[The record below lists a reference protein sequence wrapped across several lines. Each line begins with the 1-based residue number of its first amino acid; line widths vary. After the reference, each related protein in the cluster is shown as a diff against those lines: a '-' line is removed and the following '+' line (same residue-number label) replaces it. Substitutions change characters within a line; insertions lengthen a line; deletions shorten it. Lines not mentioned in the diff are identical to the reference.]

1 MIRALQFAQ
10 VKCVSRRSIFLA
22 TLFSIAFLLCVP
34 YAYAQS
40 TGGRIRGT
48 VTDESGGAI
57 AGARVTLINEGTNA
71 AREVQT
77 SATGE
82 YLFLE
87 VPVGTYTVDVFQQG
101 FKKSSRKGI
110 VLVLNEIASVDI
122 TLQIGSTV
130 DTVEV
135 TGAPPVIDTTTTQL
149 GAVMTD
155 QSVRELPLNTRN
167 TYQLLQL
174 QPGVQSQLGAD
185 LFYGSSNP
193 GVVSVNGGRGRSNN
207 YMVNGGDGN
216 DIFVNGPAIQPS
228 PDAIEEFR
236 VLTNTFDAE
245 YGRNSGSVVNVV
257 TKSGT
262 NSLHGDFY
270 EFFRNKVLNT
280 KGFFDSEVP
289 DYKQNQFGATLGGPI
304 KKDKTFIFG
313 SYEGDRLRQGISSG
327 QVFLP
332 TSAEAGGDFSAEG
345 PFTGVVSNP
354 TFAQQLLGRSSSTQT
369 CQSAI
374 AATPGAT
381 ALATLASLPEGSP
394 QIQPVSYDS
403 IFPNGVVPT
412 ACFDPTAVALYQNYV
427 APAGTGV
434 VTYAPDRKDREDQ
447 FTLRFDHNFSTTQH
461 FTAYY
466 YFDDD
471 NRTDPFSNFQ
481 AAGANLPGFGGLFKT
496 RVQQINTSQTSTI
509 GSTAVNELRFNYFR
523 EGQGSLNHPVSAVTN
538 LHDACGTLVTAANCF
553 ADPTTPALGITT
565 NIPGREGVPFVQV
578 LGGFVI
584 GNNFEGELPQT
595 GNTYQFSDNFSKVMG
610 THSLK
615 VGGDLRLQKFNQFLY
630 YNINGDFTIQ
640 NGGSANSLIPASI
653 SADAYPDYFLG
664 VPTTYTQGAAQG
676 ENLTNYGL
684 YLFAQDSWKIRPN
697 VTLNYGLRWE
707 LNTPYVDNG
716 NRLQTFRPGQI
727 TAKYPCW
734 LSQAGADTINNTA
747 GSTVAAPGDCGPNSA
762 QNAYFPTG
770 LVVPGDQGVPQGLTS
785 TYYKAIA
792 PRIGLAYSPS
802 WSDGPLAKITGGPG
816 KSTIRGGYGIFY
828 NPIEQLVME
837 QFSAEP
843 PFGISAFLSSPMFNT
858 PYLGQNGV
866 QAPNNGGGVIH
877 QTPSTPCFDPAG
889 PNGCVDWSL
898 FRPILLYG
906 EFQPH
911 LRTQYAEQY
920 NFTIERQLTSD
931 MLLRVAF
938 VGTQAHHLLAA
949 RDLNYGNAQSCVDL
963 NNLVGAATCGAFG
976 ADSSYSFT
984 LMPGQ
989 TFHMPYIPGPTPGG
1003 PNIPC
1008 PNLNP
1013 KAPAGCTLTNPST
1026 NNVGIPINLVGLRPY
1041 SSPNCDP
1048 IANTGCP
1055 ADGVPLFSNIFTEDT
1070 VANSN
1075 YNGLQISVEKSYTH
1089 GLMFQASYTFSK
1101 AIDQGASFENEL
1113 NPIDPRAMR
1122 GLSLLS
1128 AKNRF
1133 VFSPVWEL
1141 PIPKKEGLAGK
1152 VANGWQ
1158 VSAIVTYQSG
1168 FPIRVQNQNDAE
1180 YQSSFFFEDANT
1192 PYSVSPVQFVNP
1204 KVNTGSGNFWFN
1216 PNTFCDPF
1224 SPPTAT
1230 IPVCPQQPGTFGN
1243 TPHAMCCGPALS
1255 NTDLVIAK
1263 KTAITERWTTEFRAE
1278 FYNAWNHTQFTN
1290 PDGNF
1295 SDSTFGQVLNTRD
1308 PRVMQFA
1315 LKVMF

>member
-1 MIRALQFAQ
+1 MNQASRLAQ
-10 VKCVSRRSIFLA
+10 VKSACCRSIFLA
-22 TLFSIAFLLCVP
+22 FLFSVIFPLTAP
-34 YAYAQS
+34 YASAQS
-40 TGGRIRGT
+40 TGARIHGT

-57 AGARVTLINEGTNA
+57 VGAKVTLINEGTNVS
-71 AREVQT
+71 REMQT
-77 SATGE
+77 SATGA

-87 VPVGTYTVDVFQQG
+87 MPVGSYEVDVNQPG
-101 FKKSSRKGI
+101 FKKSARKGI
-110 VLVLNEIASVDI
+110 VLVLNEIATVDI
-122 TLQIGSTV
+122 TLQVGSNV

-149 GAVMTD
+149 GAMMTD
-155 QSVRELPLNTRN
+155 QSVRELPLNSRN

-185 LFYGSSNP
+185 LFYGSSGA

-262 NSLHGDFY
+262 NTVHGDFY

-280 KGFFDSEVP
+280 KGFFDSTVP

-304 KKDKTFIFG
+304 KKDKTFLFG
-313 SYEGDRLRQGISSG
+313 SYEGNRLRQGVSSG

-332 TSAEAGGDFSAEG
+332 TLVETGGDFSADGAFKGALSDQTFAGLLNSRPGCAAAVAAQGGAPIAVGNNYGGTYDENG
-345 PFTGVVSNP
+345 NLISPGIFTNFNTGVDN
-354 TFAQQLLGRSSSTQT
+354 
-369 CQSAI
+369 
-374 AATPGAT
+374 
-381 ALATLASLPEGSP
+381 
-394 QIQPVSYDS
+394 QI
-403 IFPNGVVPT
+403 PT

-427 APAGTGV
+427 AHAGTGTV
-434 VTYAPDRKDREDQ
+434 SYAPDRKDREDQ

-471 NRTDPFSNFQ
+471 DRTDPFSNFQ
-481 AAGANLPGFGGLFKT
+481 AAGANVPGFGALFKT
-496 RVQQINTSQTSTI
+496 RVQQLNVSETSTI

-523 EGQGSLNHPVSAVTN
+523 EGQGNLNHPVNAVTN
-538 LHDACGTLVTAANCF
+538 LHDACGSLVPAANCF
-553 ADPTTPALGITT
+553 ADPTNPTSGITT

-610 THSLK
+610 THSPK
-615 VGGDLRLQKFNQFLY
+615 FGGDLRLQKFNQFLY

-640 NGGSANSLIPASI
+640 NGGSANSLNPSAL

-664 VPTTYTQGAAQG
+664 VPTTYSQGAAQG
-676 ENLTNYGL
+676 ETLTNYGL
-684 YLFAQDSWKIRPN
+684 YLFAQDSWKIKSN
-697 VTLNYGLRWE
+697 LTLNYGLRWE
-707 LNTPYVDNG
+707 LNTPYVDSG

-734 LSQAGADTINNTA
+734 LSQAGADTINNTV
-747 GSTVAAPGDCGPNSA
+747 GSNIVAPGDCGPNSA

-770 LVVPGDQGVPQGLTS
+770 LVFPGDKGVPQGLTS

-792 PRIGLAYSPS
+792 PRFGVAYSPS
-802 WSDGPLAKITGGPG
+802 WTEGPLAKITGGPG

-843 PFGISAFLSSPMFNT
+843 PFGISASLSSPMFNT

-866 QAPNNGGGVIH
+866 QSPNNGGGVIH
-877 QTPSTPCFDPAG
+877 QTPTTPCFDSTGPA
-889 PNGCVDWSL
+889 GCVDWSL

-931 MLLRVAF
+931 MLLRIAY
-938 VGTQAHHLLAA
+938 VGTQAHHLLSV
-949 RDLNYGNAQSCVDL
+949 RDLNYGNAGTCLDL
-963 NNLVGAATCGAFG
+963 NTYMGDGTCSGFS
-976 ADSSYSFT
+976 ADYQYQFT
-984 LMPGQ
+984 LPAGQ
-989 TFHMPYIPGPTPGG
+989 TFRMPYIPGPTPGG

-1008 PNLNP
+1008 PYANP
-1013 KAPAGCTLTNPST
+1013 KAPAGCTITGGPGGT
-1026 NNVGIPINLVGLRPY
+1026 PINLVGIRPY

-1070 VANSN
+1070 VSNSN
-1075 YNGLQISVEKSYTH
+1075 YNGLQVSLEKNFSH

-1113 NPIDPRAMR
+1113 NPINPRATR
-1122 GLSLLS
+1122 GLSLLD
-1128 AKNRF
+1128 AKHRF
-1133 VFSPVWEL
+1133 VFSPLWEL
-1141 PIPKKEGLAGK
+1141 PIPKKEGIAGK
-1152 VANGWQ
+1152 FANGWQ
-1158 VSAIVTYQSG
+1158 LSAIITYQSG

-1180 YQSSFFFEDANT
+1180 FQSSFFFEDANT
-1192 PYSVSPVQFVNP
+1192 PYSTGPVHFVNP
-1204 KVNTGSGNFWFN
+1204 KVNTAINGVNGNYWFD
-1216 PNTFCDPF
+1216 PATFCDP
-1224 SPPTAT
+1224 SGTS
-1230 IPVCPQQPGTFGN
+1230 CPQQPGTFGN
-1243 TPHAMCCGPALS
+1243 TPHAMCCGPALN

-1263 KTAITERWTTEFRAE
+1263 KTPINERWTTEFRAE
-1278 FYNAWNHTQFTN
+1278 FYNAWNHTEFTN

-1295 SDSTFGQVLNTRD
+1295 SSSTFGQVLKTRD

>member
-1 MIRALQFAQ
+1 MNQVSRLAQ
-10 VKCVSRRSIFLA
+10 VKSFCCRSIFFA
-22 TLFSIAFLLCVP
+22 AFFSMLFLLSAP
-34 YAYAQS
+34 YAGAQS

-57 AGARVTLINEGTNA
+57 VGAKVNLINEGTNVS
-71 AREVQT
+71 REMQT
-77 SATGE
+77 SGTGA

-87 VPVGTYTVDVFQQG
+87 VPVGSYELDVNQQG
-101 FKKSSRKGI
+101 FKKYARKGI
-110 VLVLNEIASVDI
+110 VLVLNEIATVDI
-122 TLQIGSTV
+122 TLQVGSNV

-155 QSVRELPLNTRN
+155 QSVRELPLNSRN

-185 LFYGSSNP
+185 LFYGSSNS

-257 TKSGT
+257 TKSGS
-262 NSLHGDFY
+262 NSVHGDFY

-280 KGFFDSEVP
+280 KGFFDSTVP
-289 DYKQNQFGATLGGPI
+289 DYKQNQFGGTLGGPI
-304 KKDKTFIFG
+304 KKDKSFLFG
-313 SYEGDRLRQGISSG
+313 SYEGNRLRQGISSG

-332 TSAEAGGDFSAEG
+332 TAAEAGGDFSAEG
-345 PFTGVVSNP
+345 PFTGAVTNP
-354 TFAQQLLGRSSSTQT
+354 TFAQQLINRSTTTGATPQT
-369 CQSAI
+369 CSSAI
-374 AATPGAT
+374 AASPGAA

-394 QIQPVSYDS
+394 LIQPVPYDS
-403 IFPNGVVPT
+403 IFPNGIVPT
-412 ACFDPTAVALYQNYV
+412 ACFDPTAMALYQNYV

-447 FTLRFDHNFSTTQH
+447 FTLRFDHNFTPAQH

-471 NRTDPFSNFQ
+471 DRTDPFSNFQ
-481 AAGANLPGFGGLFKT
+481 AAGANVPGFGGLFKT
-496 RVQQINTSQTSTI
+496 RVQQLNVSETSTI

-523 EGQGSLNHPVSAVTN
+523 EGQGNLNHPLNLLTS
-538 LHDACGTLVTAANCF
+538 LHDACGSLVPAANCF
-553 ADPTTPALGITT
+553 ADPTNPTSGITT

-595 GNTYQFSDNFSKVMG
+595 GNTYQFSDNFSRLIG

-615 VGGDLRLQKFNQFLY
+615 FGADLRLQKFNQFLY

-640 NGGSANSLIPASI
+640 NGGSANSLNPASS

-664 VPTTYTQGAAQG
+664 VPTTYSQGAAQA

-684 YLFAQDSWKIRPN
+684 YLFAQDSWKIKSN
-697 VTLNYGLRWE
+697 LTLNYGLRWE
-707 LNTPYVDNG
+707 LNTPYVDSG

-734 LSQAGADTINNTA
+734 LSQAGADTINNTV
-747 GSTVAAPGDCGPNSA
+747 GSSVVAPGDCGPSSA

-770 LVVPGDQGVPQGLTS
+770 LVFPGDKGVPQGLTS

-792 PRIGLAYSPS
+792 PRFGVAYSPG
-802 WSDGPLAKITGGPG
+802 WTEGPLAKITGGPG

-843 PFGISAFLSSPMFNT
+843 PFGISASLSSPMFNT

-866 QAPNNGGGVIH
+866 QSPNNGGGVIH
-877 QTPSTPCFDPAG
+877 QTPTTPCFDSAG
-889 PNGCVDWSL
+889 PAGCVDWSL

-931 MLLRVAF
+931 MLLRIAY
-938 VGTQAHHLLAA
+938 VGTQAHHLLSV
-949 RDLNYGNAQSCVDL
+949 RDLNYGNAGTCLDL
-963 NNLVGAATCGAFG
+963 NTYMGDGTCSAFS
-976 ADSSYSFT
+976 ADYQYQFT
-984 LMPGQ
+984 LPVGK
-989 TFHMPYIPGPTPGG
+989 TFRMPYIPGPTPGG

-1008 PNLNP
+1008 PYLNP
-1013 KAPAGCTLTNPST
+1013 KAPAGCTITGGPGGT
-1026 NNVGIPINLVGLRPY
+1026 PINLVGLRPY

-1070 VANSN
+1070 VSNSN
-1075 YNGLQISVEKSYTH
+1075 YNGLQISLDRNFSH

-1122 GLSLLS
+1122 GLSLLD
-1128 AKNRF
+1128 AKHRF
-1133 VFSPVWEL
+1133 VFSPLWEL
-1141 PIPKKEGLAGK
+1141 PIPKKAGFAGK

-1158 VSAIVTYQSG
+1158 VSAIITYQSG

-1180 YQSSFFFEDANT
+1180 LQSSFFFEDANT
-1192 PYSVSPVQFVNP
+1192 PYSTGPVQFVNP
-1204 KVNTGSGNFWFN
+1204 KINTGNGNYWFN
-1216 PNTFCDPF
+1216 PNNFCDPF
-1224 SPPTAT
+1224 SAS
-1230 IPVCPQQPGTFGN
+1230 CPQQLGTFGN
-1243 TPHAMCCGPALS
+1243 TPHSMCCGPALS

-1263 KTAITERWTTEFRAE
+1263 KTPINERWTTEFRAE
-1278 FYNAWNHTQFTN
+1278 FYNAWNHTEFTN

-1295 SDSTFGQVLNTRD
+1295 SDSTFGQVLKTRD

>member
-1 MIRALQFAQ
+1 MKEASRLAQ
-10 VKCVSRRSIFLA
+10 LKSVCCRSIFPA
-22 TLFSIAFLLCVP
+22 FLFSMVFLLPVP
-34 YAYAQS
+34 YAGAQS

-57 AGARVTLINEGTNA
+57 VGAKVTLINEGTNVS
-71 AREVQT
+71 REVQT
-77 SATGE
+77 SAAGE

-87 VPVGTYTVDVFQQG
+87 VPVGSYEVDVNQQG
-101 FKKSSRKGI
+101 FKKSAHKGI
-110 VLVLNEIASVDI
+110 VLVLNEIATVDI
-122 TLQIGSTV
+122 TLQVGSNV

-155 QSVRELPLNTRN
+155 QSVRELPLNSRN

-262 NSLHGDFY
+262 NSVHGDVY

-280 KGFFDSEVP
+280 KGFFDSTAP

-304 KKDKTFIFG
+304 KKDRTFLFG

-332 TSAEAGGDFSAEG
+332 TAAEAGGDFSADG
-345 PFTGVVSNP
+345 AFAGVLTDQ
-354 TFAQQLLGRSSSTQT
+354 TFANILNSRPGCAAAVAGQGG
-369 CQSAI
+369 API
-374 AATPGAT
+374 AVGNNYGGTYDKNGNLISPGIFT
-381 ALATLASLPEGSP
+381 NFNTKTDS
-394 QIQPVSYDS
+394 QI
-403 IFPNGVVPT
+403 PT
-412 ACFDPTAVALYQNYV
+412 ACFDPTANALYQNYV
-427 APAGTGV
+427 APVGTGV
-434 VTYAPDRKDREDQ
+434 LSYAPDKKDREDQ
-447 FTLRFDHNFSTTQH
+447 FTLRFDHTFTTTQH

-471 NRTDPFSNFQ
+471 NHTDPFSDFQ
-481 AAGANLPGFGGLFKT
+481 AAGANVPGFGGLFKT
-496 RVQQINTSQTSTI
+496 RVQQLNVSETSTI
-509 GSTAVNELRFNYFR
+509 GSTAVNEMRFNYFR
-523 EGQGSLNHPVSAVTN
+523 EGQGSLNHPVNILSS
-538 LHDACGTLVTAANCF
+538 LHDACGTLVEAANCF
-553 ADPTTPALGITT
+553 ADPNNPTSGITT

-578 LGGFVI
+578 LGGFSI

-595 GNTYQFSDNFSKVMG
+595 GNTYQFSDNYSKVMG

-615 VGGDLRLQKFNQFLY
+615 FGGDFRDQKFNQFLY
-630 YNINGDFTIQ
+630 YDINGDFTFQ
-640 NGGSANSLIPASI
+640 NGGSSNSLAPTS
-653 SADAYPDYFLG
+653 SSPDAYPDYFLG
-664 VPTTYTQGAAQG
+664 VPTSYSQGAAQA
-676 ENLTNYGL
+676 EDLTNYGL
-684 YLFAQDSWKIRPN
+684 YLFAQDSWKIKPN
-697 VTLNYGLRWE
+697 LTLNYGLRWE
-707 LNTPYVDNG
+707 LNTPYVDSG
-716 NRLQTFRPGQI
+716 NRLQTFRPGQD
-727 TAKYPCW
+727 TTQYPCW
-734 LSQAGADTINNTA
+734 LSA
-747 GSTVAAPGDCGPNSA
+747 SSAATLGTTPGDCGPTSA
-762 QNAYFPTG
+762 NYAYFPTG
-770 LVVPGDQGVPQGLTS
+770 LVFPGDKGVPQGLTA
-785 TYYKAIA
+785 TYYKAFA
-792 PRIGLAYSPS
+792 PRFGLAYSPS
-802 WSDGPLAKITGGPG
+802 WTEGPLAKITGGPG

-843 PFGISAFLSSPMFNT
+843 PFGVSALLSGPLFNT
-858 PYLGQNGV
+858 PFLGQNGV
-866 QAPNNGGGVIH
+866 QAPNDAGAIIH

-889 PNGCVDWSL
+889 RNGCVDWSQ
-898 FRPILLYG
+898 FRPLLLYG

-911 LRTQYAEQY
+911 LRSQYAEQY

-931 MLLRVAF
+931 MLLRVAY
-938 VGTQAHHLLAA
+938 VGTQAHHLLSIH
-949 RDLNYGNAQSCVDL
+949 DLNYGNTQTCLDL
-963 NNLVGAATCGAFG
+963 NTDVGAGTCGPFG
-976 ADSSYSFT
+976 ADAPYSFT
-984 LMPGQ
+984 LLPGQ
-989 TFHMPYIPGPTPGG
+989 SINMPYIPGPVANG

-1008 PNLNP
+1008 PY
-1013 KAPAGCTLTNPST
+1013 ANPSNPTGCKIT
-1026 NNVGIPINLVGLRPY
+1026 NNGNVGIPINLVGLRPY

-1055 ADGVPLFSNIFTEDT
+1055 ADGVPVFSNIFAEDT

-1075 YNGLQISVEKSYTH
+1075 YNGLQISVEKSYSH
-1089 GLMFQASYTFSK
+1089 GLLFQASYTFSK

-1113 NPIDPRAMR
+1113 NPINPSATR
-1122 GLSLLS
+1122 GLSLLD

-1141 PIPKKEGLAGK
+1141 PIPKKEGFAGK

-1158 VSAIVTYQSG
+1158 VSAIITYQSG
-1168 FPIRVQNQNDAE
+1168 FPIRMQTQDDAE
-1180 YQSSFFFEDANT
+1180 LQSSYFFEDANT
-1192 PYSVSPVQFVNP
+1192 PYSTGPVQFVNP
-1204 KVNTGSGNFWFN
+1204 KIHTVNGNFWFDTTN
-1216 PNTFCDPF
+1216 IGDP
-1224 SPPTAT
+1224 A
-1230 IPVCPQQPGTFGN
+1230 PGTFGN
-1243 TPHAMCCGPALS
+1243 LPHSLCCGPALS

-1263 KTAITERWTTEFRAE
+1263 RTPINERWTTEFRAE
-1278 FYNAWNHTQFTN
+1278 FYNAWNHTEFEN

-1295 SDSTFGQVLNTRD
+1295 SDSTFGQVLKARD

-1315 LKVMF
+1315 LKLMF

>member
-1 MIRALQFAQ
+1 MNQASRLAQ
-10 VKCVSRRSIFLA
+10 VKSACCRSIFLA
-22 TLFSIAFLLCVP
+22 FLFSVIFPLAAP
-34 YAYAQS
+34 YANAQS

-57 AGARVTLINEGTNA
+57 IGAKVNLINEGTNIS
-71 AREVQT
+71 REMQT
-77 SATGE
+77 SGSGA

-87 VPVGTYTVDVFQQG
+87 VPVGSYEVDVNQPG
-101 FKKSSRKGI
+101 FKKYARKGI
-110 VLVLNEIASVDI
+110 VLVLNEIATVDI
-122 TLQIGSTV
+122 TLQVGSNI

-155 QSVRELPLNTRN
+155 QSVRELPLNSRN
-167 TYQLLQL
+167 TYQMLQL

-185 LFYGSSNP
+185 LFYGSSNS

-262 NSLHGDFY
+262 NSVHGDFY

-280 KGFFDSEVP
+280 KGFFDSTVP

-304 KKDKTFIFG
+304 KKDKTFLFG
-313 SYEGDRLRQGISSG
+313 SYEGNRLRQGISSG

-332 TSAEAGGDFSAEG
+332 TTAEAAGDFSANG
-345 PFTGVVSNP
+345 AFGGSVTDSQ
-354 TFAQQLLGRSSSTQT
+354 FASVLNSRSGCSQAITAVSSTG
-369 CQSAI
+369 
-374 AATPGAT
+374 AA
-381 ALATLASLPEGSP
+381 ALAALANGSSTT
-394 QIQPVSYDS
+394 PVPYSQ
-403 IFPNGVVPT
+403 IFPNAQVPK

-427 APAGTGV
+427 APFGAGTV
-434 VTYAPDRKDREDQ
+434 SYAPDRKDREDQ
-447 FTLRFDHNFSTTQH
+447 FTLRFDHNFTTTQH

-471 NRTDPFSNFQ
+471 NRTDPFSDFQ
-481 AAGANLPGFGGLFKT
+481 ASGANVPGFGALFKT
-496 RVQQINTSQTSTI
+496 RVQQLNVSETSTI
-509 GSTAVNELRFNYFR
+509 GSTAVNEVRFNLFR
-523 EGQGSLNHPVSAVTN
+523 EGQGNLNHPLNLLTS
-538 LHDACGTLVTAANCF
+538 LHDACGSVVPAANCF
-553 ADPTTPALGITT
+553 ADPTNPTSGITT
-565 NIPGREGVPFVQV
+565 NIPGREGVPFVSV
-578 LGGFVI
+578 AGGFVI
-584 GNNFEGELPQT
+584 GNNYQGELPQT
-595 GNTYQFSDNFSKVMG
+595 GNTYQFSDNFSKVIG

-615 VGGDLRLQKFNQFLY
+615 FGGDLRLQKFNQFLY
-630 YNINGDFTIQ
+630 YDINGDFTFQ
-640 NGGSANSLIPASI
+640 QSGSPNVTAPTATSP
-653 SADAYPDYFLG
+653 DGYPNYFLG
-664 VPTTYTQGAAQG
+664 VPTAYTQGAAQG

-684 YLFAQDSWKIRPN
+684 YLFAQDSWKIKPN
-697 VTLNYGLRWE
+697 LTLNYGLRWE
-707 LNTPYVDNG
+707 LNTPYVDSG
-716 NRLQTFRPGQI
+716 NRLQTFRPGQD

-734 LSQAGADTINNTA
+734 LSASSATTLGTTA
-747 GSTVAAPGDCGPNSA
+747 GDCGPTATSTGNY
-762 QNAYFPTG
+762 AYFPTG
-770 LVVPGDQGVPQGLTS
+770 LVFPGDKGVPQGLTS

-792 PRIGLAYSPS
+792 PRIGLAYSPA
-802 WSDGPLAKITGGPG
+802 WTDGVLAKITGGPG

-843 PFGISAFLSSPMFNT
+843 PFGISAFLSAPLFNT

-866 QAPNNGGGVIH
+866 QSPNNGGAIIN
-877 QTPSTPCFDPAG
+877 QTPTTPCFDPAG
-889 PNGCVDWSL
+889 PKGCVDWSL
-898 FRPILLYG
+898 FRPVLLYG
-906 EFQPH
+906 ELQPH
-911 LRTQYAEQY
+911 LRAQYAEQY

-931 MLLRVAF
+931 MLLRVAY
-938 VGTQAHHLLAA
+938 VGTQAHHLLAIH
-949 RDLNYGNAQSCVDL
+949 DLNYGNSQTCLDINNIPGQSC
-963 NNLVGAATCGAFG
+963 GALGS
-976 ADSSYSFT
+976 DSLYSLT
-984 LMPGQ
+984 VPAGM

-1008 PNLNP
+1008 PYANP
-1013 KAPAGCTLTNPST
+1013 KAPAGCTITGGPGGT
-1026 NNVGIPINLVGLRPY
+1026 PINLVGLRPY

-1055 ADGVPLFSNIFTEDT
+1055 ADGVPLFSNIFSEDT

-1075 YNGLQISVEKSYTH
+1075 YNGLQVSLDRNFSH

-1101 AIDQGASFENEL
+1101 AIDQGASFESEL
-1113 NPIDPRAMR
+1113 NPINPRATR
-1122 GLSLLS
+1122 GLSLLD
-1128 AKNRF
+1128 AKHRF
-1133 VFSPVWEL
+1133 VFSPVWDL
-1141 PIPKKEGLAGK
+1141 PIPKKEGMAGK

-1158 VSAIVTYQSG
+1158 LSAIVTYQSG
-1168 FPIRVQNQNDAE
+1168 FPIRMQNQNDAE
-1180 YQSSFFFEDANT
+1180 LQSSFFFEDANT
-1192 PYSVSPVQFVNP
+1192 PYAAGRVQFVNP
-1204 KVNTGSGNFWFN
+1204 KTNTGNGNYWFN

-1224 SPPTAT
+1224 SAS
-1230 IPVCPQQPGTFGN
+1230 CPQQPGTFGN
-1243 TPHAMCCGPALS
+1243 TPHAMCCGPAVN

-1263 KTAITERWTTEFRAE
+1263 RTPITERWTTEFRAE

-1295 SDSTFGQVLNTRD
+1295 TNSTFGQVLKARE

>member
-1 MIRALQFAQ
+1 MNQASRLAQ
-10 VKCVSRRSIFLA
+10 VKSVCCRGIFLA
-22 TLFSIAFLLCVP
+22 FLFSMIFPLAAP
-34 YAYAQS
+34 YASAQS
-40 TGGRIRGT
+40 TGARISGT
-48 VTDESGGAI
+48 VTDASGGAI
-57 AGARVTLINEGTNA
+57 VGAKVTLINEGTNVS
-71 AREVQT
+71 REMQT
-77 SATGE
+77 SPTGA

-87 VPVGTYTVDVFQQG
+87 VPVGSYEVDANQQG
-101 FKKSSRKGI
+101 FKKYARKGI
-110 VLVLNEIASVDI
+110 VLVLNEIATVDI
-122 TLQIGSTV
+122 TLQVGSNV

-149 GAVMTD
+149 GAMMTD
-155 QSVRELPLNTRN
+155 QSVRELPLNSRN

-185 LFYGSSNP
+185 LFYGSSNS

-262 NSLHGDFY
+262 NSVHGDFY

-280 KGFFDSEVP
+280 KGFFDSTVP
-289 DYKQNQFGATLGGPI
+289 DYKQNQFGGTLGGPI
-304 KKDKTFIFG
+304 KKDKSFLFG
-313 SYEGDRLRQGISSG
+313 SYEGNRLHQGISSG

-332 TSAEAGGDFSAEG
+332 TAAEAGGDFSAEG
-345 PFTGVVSNP
+345 PFTGAVTDQTYAN
-354 TFAQQLLGRSSSTQT
+354 TLNGRTGCS
-369 CQSAI
+369 SAI
-374 AATPGAT
+374 AAVSPGGAA
-381 ALATLASLPEGSP
+381 ALAALANGSSTN
-394 QIQPVSYDS
+394 PVAYDT
-403 IFPNGVVPT
+403 IFPNGQVPT
-412 ACFDPTAVALYQNYV
+412 ACFDPTAVALYKNYV

-434 VTYAPDRKDREDQ
+434 VTYAPNRKDREDQ

-481 AAGANLPGFGGLFKT
+481 AAGANVPGFGGLFKT
-496 RVQQINTSQTSTI
+496 RVQQLNVSETSTI

-523 EGQGSLNHPVSAVTN
+523 EGQGNLNHPLNTLPS
-538 LHDACGTLVTAANCF
+538 LHDACGSLVDAAHCF
-553 ADPTTPALGITT
+553 ADPNNIPSGITT

-595 GNTYQFSDNFSKVMG
+595 GNTYQFSDNYSKVMG

-615 VGGDLRLQKFNQFLY
+615 FGGDLRLQKFNQFLY

-640 NGGSANSLIPASI
+640 NGGSANSLNPTQVTPQS
-653 SADAYPDYFLG
+653 SVDAYPDYFLG
-664 VPTTYTQGAAQG
+664 VPTTYSQGAAQG
-676 ENLTNYGL
+676 ETLTNYGL
-684 YLFAQDSWKIRPN
+684 YLFAQDSWKIKSN
-697 VTLNYGLRWE
+697 LTLNYGLRWE
-707 LNTPYVDNG
+707 LNTPYVDSG

-734 LSQAGADTINNTA
+734 LSQAGADTINNTV
-747 GSTVAAPGDCGPNSA
+747 GSSVVAPGDCGPSSA

-770 LVVPGDQGVPQGLTS
+770 LVFPGDKGVPQGLTS
-785 TYYKAIA
+785 TYYKGIA
-792 PRIGLAYSPS
+792 PRIGVAYSPS
-802 WSDGPLAKITGGPG
+802 WTEGPLAKITGGPG

-843 PFGISAFLSSPMFNT
+843 PFGISASLSSPMFNT

-866 QAPNNGGGVIH
+866 QSPNNGGGVIH
-877 QTPSTPCFDPAG
+877 QTPTTPCFDSAG
-889 PNGCVDWSL
+889 RAGCVDWSL

-920 NFTIERQLTSD
+920 NFTLERQLTSD
-931 MLLRVAF
+931 MLLRIAY
-938 VGTQAHHLLAA
+938 VGTQAHHLLSV
-949 RDLNYGNAQSCVDL
+949 RDLNYGNAGTCLDL
-963 NNLVGAATCGAFG
+963 NTYMGDGTCSAFS
-976 ADSSYSFT
+976 ADYQYQFT
-984 LMPGQ
+984 LPAGK
-989 TFHMPYIPGPTPGG
+989 TFRMPYIPGPTPGG

-1008 PNLNP
+1008 PYANP
-1013 KAPAGCTLTNPST
+1013 KAPAGCTITGGPGGT
-1026 NNVGIPINLVGLRPY
+1026 PINLVGLRPY

-1075 YNGLQISVEKSYTH
+1075 YNGLQISLEKNFSH

-1101 AIDQGASFENEL
+1101 AIDQGASFESEL
-1113 NPIDPRAMR
+1113 DPINPRATR
-1122 GLSLLS
+1122 GLSLLD
-1128 AKNRF
+1128 AKHRF
-1133 VFSPVWEL
+1133 VFSPLWEL
-1141 PIPKKEGLAGK
+1141 PIPKKEGFAGK

-1158 VSAIVTYQSG
+1158 VSAIITYQSG

-1180 YQSSFFFEDANT
+1180 LQSSYFFEDANT
-1192 PYSVSPVQFVNP
+1192 PYSTGPVQFVNP
-1204 KVNTGSGNFWFN
+1204 KINTGNGNFWFN
-1216 PNTFCDPF
+1216 ASTFCDPF
-1224 SPPTAT
+1224 STS
-1230 IPVCPQQPGTFGN
+1230 CPQQPGTYGN
-1243 TPHAMCCGPALS
+1243 TPHALCCGPALN

-1263 KTAITERWTTEFRAE
+1263 RTPINERWTTEFRAE
-1278 FYNAWNHTQFTN
+1278 FYNAWNHTEFTN

-1295 SDSTFGQVLNTRD
+1295 SDSTFGQVLKTRD

>member
-1 MIRALQFAQ
+1 MNRK
-10 VKCVSRRSIFLA
+10 KCMQLLSVCRRSALLA
-22 TLFSIAFLLCVP
+22 VLFGVITLLSSPFAG
-34 YAYAQS
+34 AQS

-48 VTDESGGAI
+48 VTDPSGGAV
-57 AGARVTLINEGTNA
+57 AGATVTLINESTNTK
-71 AREVQT
+71 REAQT

-87 VPVGTYTVDVFQQG
+87 VPVGSYEIDVAVTG
-101 FKKSSRKGI
+101 FKKSARKGI
-110 VLVLNEIASVDI
+110 VLVLNEIASVDVA
-122 TLQIGSTV
+122 LQVGTSTE
-130 DTVEV
+130 TVEV
-135 TGAPPVIDTTTTQL
+135 SGAPPVIDTTTTQL

-257 TKSGT
+257 TKSGS
-262 NSLHGDFY
+262 NSVHGDFY

-280 KGFFDSEVP
+280 KGFFDTTVP

-304 KKDKTFIFG
+304 KKDKSFIFG

-332 TSAEAGGDFSAEG
+332 TGAEATGDFSAIG
-345 PFTGVVSNP
+345 PFTGSV
-354 TFAQQLLGRSSSTQT
+354 TDSTYANVLNSRT
-369 CQSAI
+369 GCSSAI
-374 AATPGAT
+374 AAVSPTGAAALS
-381 ALATLASLPEGSP
+381 ALASGSSTN
-394 QIQPVSYDS
+394 PVAYDT
-403 IFPNGVVPT
+403 IFPNGQVPT
-412 ACFDPTAVALYQNYV
+412 ACFDPTAMALYKNYV

-496 RVQQINTSQTSTI
+496 RVQQLNVSHTSTI
-509 GSTAVNELRFNYFR
+509 GSTAVNEVRFNYFR
-523 EGQGSLNHPVSAVTN
+523 ESQGNLNHPVNSLTN
-538 LHDACGTLVTAANCF
+538 LHDACGTFIPAANCF
-553 ADPTTPALGITT
+553 ADPNNPTSGITT
-565 NIPGREGVPFVQV
+565 NIPGREGVPFVSV
-578 LGGFVI
+578 AGGFVI

-595 GNTYQFSDNFSKVMG
+595 GNTYQFSDNYSKVIG
-610 THSLK
+610 KHSVK
-615 VGGDLRLQKFNQFLY
+615 FGGDFRLQKFNQFLY
-630 YNINGDFTIQ
+630 YNINGDFSFQ
-640 NGGSANSLIPASI
+640 NGGSSNSLNPSAAN
-653 SADAYPDYFLG
+653 ADAYPDYFLG
-664 VPTTYTQGAAQG
+664 VPTTYSQGAAQG
-676 ENLTNYGL
+676 EDLTNYGL
-684 YLFAQDSWKIRPN
+684 YLFAQDSWKIKAN
-697 VTLNYGLRWE
+697 LTLNYGLRWE
-707 LNTPYVDNG
+707 LNTPYVDSG
-716 NRLQTFRPGQI
+716 NRLQTFRPGQD
-727 TAKYPCW
+727 TTKYPCW
-734 LSQAGADTINNTA
+734 LSA
-747 GSTVAAPGDCGPNSA
+747 SSAATLGTTPGDCGPNSA
-762 QNAYFPTG
+762 NNAYFPTG
-770 LVVPGDQGVPQGLTS
+770 LVFPGDKGVQQGLTA
-785 TYYKAIA
+785 TYYKAFA
-792 PRIGLAYSPS
+792 PRIGLAYSPG
-802 WSDGPLAKITGGPG
+802 WTDGALGKLAGGPG
-816 KSTIRGGYGIFY
+816 KSTIRGGFGLFY

-843 PFGISAFLSSPMFNT
+843 PFGISAFLSSPLFNT
-858 PYLGQNGV
+858 PYLGQSGL
-866 QAPNNGGGVIH
+866 QAPNNGGGVIQ

-889 PNGCVDWSL
+889 PAGCVDWSL
-898 FRPILLYG
+898 FRPILLFG

-911 LRTQYAEQY
+911 LRSQYAEQY
-920 NFTIERQLTSD
+920 NLTIERQLTSD
-931 MLLRVAF
+931 MLLRVAY
-938 VGTQAHHLLAA
+938 VGTQAHHLLAST
-949 RDLNYGNAQSCVDL
+949 DINYGNPQTCLDL
-963 NNLVGAATCGAFG
+963 ITYGQGCSSFG
-976 ADSSYSFT
+976 ADSQYQFT
-984 LMPGQ
+984 LPAGA

-1008 PNLNP
+1008 PYNNP
-1013 KAPAGCTLTNPST
+1013 HNPAGCTITGAPGGTPL
-1026 NNVGIPINLVGLRPY
+1026 NLVGIRPY

-1055 ADGVPLFSNIFTEDT
+1055 ADGTPVISNIFTEDT
-1070 VANSN
+1070 TANSN
-1075 YNGLQISVEKSYTH
+1075 YNALQISVEKNYSH

-1122 GLSLLS
+1122 GLSLLD
-1128 AKNRF
+1128 AKHRF

-1141 PIPKKEGLAGK
+1141 PIPKMQGFAGK

-1158 VSAIVTYQSG
+1158 VSAIITYQSG

-1180 YQSSFFFEDANT
+1180 LMSSFFFEDANT
-1192 PYSVSPVQFVNP
+1192 PYSTAPVHFLNP
-1204 KVNTGSGNFWFN
+1204 KTNTGSGNYWFD
-1216 PNTFCDPF
+1216 PSTFCDPF
-1224 SPPTAT
+1224 STS
-1230 IPVCPQQPGTFGN
+1230 CPQALGTFGN
-1243 TPHAMCCGPALS
+1243 TPHSMCCGPALS

-1263 KTAITERWTTEFRAE
+1263 RTPITERWNTEFRAE
-1278 FYNAWNHTQFTN
+1278 FYNAWNHTEFKN

-1295 SDSTFGQVLNTRD
+1295 TNSTFGQVLTSRD